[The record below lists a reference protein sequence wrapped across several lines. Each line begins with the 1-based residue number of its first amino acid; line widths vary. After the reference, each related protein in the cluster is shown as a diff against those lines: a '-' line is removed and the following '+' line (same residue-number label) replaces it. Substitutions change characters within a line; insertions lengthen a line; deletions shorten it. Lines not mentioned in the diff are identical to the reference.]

1 MTPGQLH
8 IIIREEAAK
17 YGFAAYGAARACKL
31 DEDMVRLE
39 KWLSRGFHADMGYMA
54 RNIQLRE
61 DPSLLLPG
69 AKSVL
74 CFLAPYKPA
83 KYQDAELP
91 QIAAYAYGEDYHK
104 VIKDKLHLIC
114 KKIREYIPGMNARV
128 FSDSAP
134 VLERAWAAKAGLGF
148 VGKSNFLI
156 SKTHGLHNLIGV
168 IITDIETEY
177 GEPVSNGCGSCT
189 RCIESCPSGALTAPF
204 SLDAGKCISYQ
215 TIESKKQR
223 EEEER
228 LIPPS
233 DYIFG
238 CDICLKA
245 CPWSGRGEPTG
256 WEEFKPLKIENSG
269 RLITDLTT
277 EEWEKMDR
285 ESFSTVFA
293 LSPLMRAGLEKI
305 KNTIEYNSRKI

>member
-8 IIIREEAAK
+8 IIIKEEAAK
-17 YGFAAYGAARACKL
+17 HGFAAYGAARAGKL
-31 DEDMVRLE
+31 DADITRLE
-39 KWLSRGFHADMGYMA
+39 NWLDRGFHADMGYMA
-54 RNIQLRE
+54 RNISLRE

-83 KYQDAELP
+83 KYQDPALP
-91 QIAAYAYGEDYHK
+91 QIASYAYGKDYHK
-104 VIKDKLHLIC
+104 IIKDKLHLIC
-114 KKIREYIPGMNARV
+114 KEIREHFPGMNARV

-148 VGKSNFLI
+148 IGKSNFLI

-177 GEPVSNGCGSCT
+177 GEPVSNACGSCT
-189 RCIESCPSGALTAPF
+189 RCIESCPSGALMAPF

-215 TIESKKQR
+215 TIESKRGR
-223 EEEER
+223 EEEEK

-245 CPWSGRGEPTG
+245 CPWAGRGEQTG

-269 RLITDLTT
+269 RPVTELTAD
-277 EEWEKMDR
+277 EWREMDEDGFR
-285 ESFSTVFA
+285 RDFA
-293 LSPLMRAGLEKI
+293 SSPLMRAGLEKI